1 MSPEEQFAVIRSF
14 KNFDKSGDG
23 KIEQVEFKALLKD
36 MGRTDVTDDQIKDLF
51 SKYDTNSDG
60 IIDWH
65 EYLEMVLQIQEEQRN
80 FGRQG
85 TGGETAT
92 TTGYVEGTK
101 HTYSFEERNTIAR
114 LFNNVLDGD
123 EWVGE
128 RFPINPES
136 DDLWHVMADGLVFIR
151 ILCIIDKEAVDMRA
165 VNKGKNGVCNIFET
179 RQNIQL
185 GLAAAK
191 GKIKMIGVDASVFL
205 EKKPHM
211 LLGLC
216 WQVARLVATQKIDLK
231 DCQELYRLLKDGEE
245 LSDLMKLPAEEL
257 LVRWINYHLRKAGQE
272 RQVTNLGKD
281 LQDSFA
287 IYHVLNQLDKKEC
300 PLTHINDENLTERA
314 TNLIKN
320 SSAIGVPELVNAED
334 WNKGNARVNT
344 VYVAEIFNTRHGLEE
359 LTKEEEA
366 EFEKAG
372 IVDDDIAG
380 TREERQFR
388 LWINSL
394 EIEDVYINNLYEDV
408 RDGQVLLKVIHKI
421 NPNVVEW
428 NRVEKNPNNNFKKGI
443 NCQVAFDAAQA
454 LKIKLI
460 GIGASDIQQ
469 GNKKLVLAIV
479 WQLMKVH
486 YLQIIGSKSEQ
497 DLINWA
503 NGCKG
508 NESR

>member
-1 MSPEEQFAVIRSF
+1 
-14 KNFDKSGDG
+14 
-23 KIEQVEFKALLKD
+23 
-36 MGRTDVTDDQIKDLF
+36 
-51 SKYDTNSDG
+51 
-60 IIDWH
+60 
-65 EYLEMVLQIQEEQRN
+65 
-80 FGRQG
+80 
-85 TGGETAT
+85 
-92 TTGYVEGTK
+92 
-101 HTYSFEERNTIAR
+101 
-114 LFNNVLDGD
+114 
-123 EWVGE
+123 
-128 RFPINPES
+128 
-136 DDLWHVMADGLVFIR
+136 
-151 ILCIIDKEAVDMRA
+151 
-165 VNKGKNGVCNIFET
+165 
-179 RQNIQL
+179 
-185 GLAAAK
+185 
-191 GKIKMIGVDASVFL
+191 
-205 EKKPHM
+205 
-211 LLGLC
+211 
-216 WQVARLVATQKIDLK
+216 
-231 DCQELYRLLKDGEE
+231 
-245 LSDLMKLPAEEL
+245 
-257 LVRWINYHLRKAGQE
+257 
-272 RQVTNLGKD
+272 
-281 LQDSFA
+281 
-287 IYHVLNQLDKKEC
+287 
-300 PLTHINDENLTERA
+300 
-314 TNLIKN
+314 LIKN

-443 NCQVAFDAAQA
+443 NCQVAFDACQA

-508 NESR
+508 NESRQIKNFKDANLADGVHMINLTAAIEPRIVDWDIVTKECTNDDQKMMNSKYAISIARKLGAIIFMVWEDVLELN